1 MWEII
6 PTSTGVH
13 VIPQNDE
20 GGHLLESEC
29 PCHPRQER
37 VTNGNLVII
46 HDAYDGRLAVEW
58 AIEILASH

>member
-13 VIPQNDE
+13 VILKMTKRA
-20 GGHLLESEC
+20 LLESEC
-29 PCHPRQER
+29 PCHPDKKR

-46 HDAYDGRLAVEW
+46 HDAYDGR
-58 AIEILASH
+58 